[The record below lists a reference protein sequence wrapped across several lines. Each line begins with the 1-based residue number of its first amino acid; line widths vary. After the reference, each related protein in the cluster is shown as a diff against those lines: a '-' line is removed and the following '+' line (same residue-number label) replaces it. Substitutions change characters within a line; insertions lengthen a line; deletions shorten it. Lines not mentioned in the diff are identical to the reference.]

1 MAKKVKSGVKNTN
14 KGTNTPTW
22 NDRNASKGGKI
33 MSPKVTKAPPMTIK
47 GGGNRG
53 S

>member
-14 KGTNTPTW
+14 RGTNTPTA
-22 NDRNASKGGKI
+22 NDKMAGKSGKI
-33 MSPKVTKAPPMTIK
+33 MTPKVTKAPPMTIK